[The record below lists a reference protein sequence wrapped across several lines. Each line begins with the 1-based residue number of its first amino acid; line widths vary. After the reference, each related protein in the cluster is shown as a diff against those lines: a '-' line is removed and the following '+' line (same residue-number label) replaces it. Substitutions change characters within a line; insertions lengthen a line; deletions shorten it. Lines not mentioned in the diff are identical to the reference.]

1 MKTTGKIFFTY
12 KAKEDILG
20 DALDI
25 YGTWTKDKLYDGF
38 MHKGEDFVS
47 IRNDTGMYTQFSK
60 SAFKNFT
67 DKHFKEIITRYE
79 TRPDDELT
87 EITETTEVA

>member
-1 MKTTGKIFFTY
+1 
-12 KAKEDILG
+12 
-20 DALDI
+20 
-25 YGTWTKDKLYDGF
+25 

-67 DKHFKEIITRYE
+67 DKYFKEIITRYE
-79 TRPDDELT
+79 TRPDNELT
-87 EITETTEVA
+87 GTIEVA